1 MPEIIQTV
9 YENKIVELSDQQ
21 PVNDFQT
28 EMTAQNQDGFNFA
41 YMASLSNGRTM
52 LVFTKVTMTQ
62 VEV

>member
-1 MPEIIQTV
+1 MPEIIETV

-41 YMASLSNGRTM
+41 YMHSLSNGRTM